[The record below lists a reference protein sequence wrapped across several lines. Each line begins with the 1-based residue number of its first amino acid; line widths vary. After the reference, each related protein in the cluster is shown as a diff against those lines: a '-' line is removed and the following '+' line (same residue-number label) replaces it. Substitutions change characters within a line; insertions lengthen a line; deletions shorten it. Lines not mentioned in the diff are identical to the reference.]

1 MDFLFLAIGLSL
13 LLTGANYLVE
23 SSVAIAQRAKI
34 SDFIIG
40 LTIVGIGT
48 SAPELFI
55 SVKSSFSGFGDMS
68 VGNVLGSNIC
78 NTLLILGVTSAIC
91 PFFIERSTL
100 RRDIPM
106 SIFASLLFV
115 FLILDNSIS
124 RIDALVLLI
133 AFVAYMWNAVKGQ
146 CSGCSNEEN
155 QKALA
160 KKNIFVLIL
169 IAIVSLA
176 ILIYVGNLLVDSAV
190 ALASAWGISQRVI
203 SITIVAVG
211 TSLPELVT
219 CLIAALKGNPQL
231 ALGNVL
237 GSNIFNILLI
247 PSISAAIAP
256 ISLTDIQG
264 YDMAMLVLSAI
275 LAYIVSLTF
284 GRNKFDRIEG
294 IIFLLIY
301 VGYTTLLFIR

>member
-1 MDFLFLAIGLSL
+1 M
-13 LLTGANYLVE
+13 
-23 SSVAIAQRAKI
+23 
-34 SDFIIG
+34 
-40 LTIVGIGT
+40 
-48 SAPELFI
+48 
-55 SVKSSFSGFGDMS
+55 
-68 VGNVLGSNIC
+68 
-78 NTLLILGVTSAIC
+78 
-91 PFFIERSTL
+91 
-100 RRDIPM
+100 
-106 SIFASLLFV
+106 
-115 FLILDNSIS
+115 
-124 RIDALVLLI
+124 
-133 AFVAYMWNAVKGQ
+133 
-146 CSGCSNEEN
+146 
-155 QKALA
+155 
-160 KKNIFVLIL
+160 
-169 IAIVSLA
+169 
-176 ILIYVGNLLVDSAV
+176 DSAV

-211 TSLPELVT
+211 TALPELVT